1 MFPCSPPPQ
10 QGEHGNE
17 VTSLLHV
24 GNLSKHILG
33 TRLYTCSII
42 LYQPKVHLEQN
53 AHNLTALLETLSM
66 SGILHAETHV
76 ALRKC
81 GWTNTRSSTLLQD
94 RLREDRTM
102 ESKWASQ
109 EGVCETVHYAGLTTG
124 N

>member
-1 MFPCSPPPQ
+1 MQHYTVPAKSTPQ
-10 QGEHGNE
+10 D
-17 VTSLLHV
+17 
-24 GNLSKHILG
+24 
-33 TRLYTCSII
+33 
-42 LYQPKVHLEQN
+42 

-109 EGVCETVHYAGLTTG
+109 EGVCETVLLTTAWRLVSLRVSITAMIL
-124 N
+124 